1 MSQRV
6 VVVGAGMAG
15 LRTAQALRA
24 QGFAGA
30 VVVLG
35 DEPHAPYNR
44 PPLSKEALA
53 GELIEQL
60 THERLAF
67 RVRKAAADVVWR
79 LAPRVVGPALHE
91 RVVELADGSTL
102 EYDALVAATG
112 VSARRL
118 DVPGPPPSADAGR
131 HVIRTLAAA
140 LALLAQLRSG

>member
-1 MSQRV
+1 MSQRA

-15 LRTAQALRA
+15 LRTAEALRA
-24 QGFAGA
+24 NGYAGEI
-30 VVVLG
+30 VVLG

-67 RVRKAAADVVWR
+67 RIRKAAADVVWR
-79 LAPRVVGPALHE
+79 LGTRVVRADLGTRSL
-91 RVVELADGSTL
+91 ELADGSTV

-112 VSARRL
+112 VTARRL
-118 DVPGPPPSADAGR
+118 GVPGPPPVPDAGR
-131 HVIRTLAAA
+131 HVIRT
-140 LALLAQLRSG
+140 